1 MTYCLETT
9 QSHHLHDL
17 SPSCCGIISDIVQQE
32 GGNGRK
38 FPNNLVINLDLA
50 EKILAKKDRRPR
62 KQTMDIAFG
71 CSEKKQYKKS
81 ITHIT
86 NKCIV
91 LVDFKL
97 NTTSHNFGNKAD
109 FEGKVNH
116 SICLLTRDITIYGKY
131 FFIYPNS
138 LKQQA
143 ISRIARLFN
152 NRPNCPYTP
161 LTEIELFRYM

>member
-71 CSEKKQYKKS
+71 CSEKPASGTVRNLFCKYLLS
-81 ITHIT
+81 GRIR
-86 NKCIV
+86 
-91 LVDFKL
+91 
-97 NTTSHNFGNKAD
+97 G
-109 FEGKVNH
+109 H
-116 SICLLTRDITIYGKY
+116 SLHD
-131 FFIYPNS
+131 
-138 LKQQA
+138 A
-143 ISRIARLFN
+143 IQCEESG
-152 NRPNCPYTP
+152 
-161 LTEIELFRYM
+161 